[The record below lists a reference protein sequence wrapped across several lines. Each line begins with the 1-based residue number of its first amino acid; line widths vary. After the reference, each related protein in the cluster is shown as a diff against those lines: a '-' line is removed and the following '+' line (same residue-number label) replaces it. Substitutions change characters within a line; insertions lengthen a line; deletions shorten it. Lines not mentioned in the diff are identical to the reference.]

1 MKIVI
6 PGGSGHLG
14 RILCTALRR
23 RSHEVVVL
31 SRRPSSVEGARVVGW
46 DGRSLG
52 EWADEIDG
60 ADVVINLAG
69 RSVNCR
75 YTRANLREMIDSRV
89 LSTRV
94 VGRAIER
101 AGMPPRAWLQ
111 MSTATIYAHRFDAP
125 NDEATGIIG
134 GEEADV
140 PDYWRFSI
148 EIATGW
154 ERAQLDART
163 PRTRKVVLRTAM
175 VMDPAGG
182 GTFDLL
188 LRLTRLGLGGAV
200 AGGRQY
206 MSWIHDADFTRS
218 VEFLIDQE
226 RLDGPVNLAAPAPLP
241 QRDFMAALRAAWSAP
256 IGLPASGWMVELGAA
271 VLGTDAELIL
281 KSRRVVPGRLQEAG
295 YSFQHPEWPP
305 AARELVAR
313 WRAEREPARAQ
324 GAAA

>member
-1 MKIVI
+1 
-6 PGGSGHLG
+6 
-14 RILCTALRR
+14 
-23 RSHEVVVL
+23 
-31 SRRPSSVEGARVVGW
+31 
-46 DGRSLG
+46 
-52 EWADEIDG
+52 
-60 ADVVINLAG
+60 VINLAG

-148 EIATGW
+148 DIATGW

-163 PRTRKVVLRTAM
+163 PRTRKVALRTAM

-206 MSWIHDADFTRS
+206 MSWIHDAGFTRS

-295 YSFQHPEWPP
+295 CPFEYPEWPP

-313 WRAEREPARAQ
+313 WRAQREPARAPR
-324 GAAA
+324 AAA

>member
-14 RILCTALRR
+14 RILCSALRR
-23 RSHEVVVL
+23 RGHEVVVL
-31 SRRPSSVEGARVVGW
+31 SRRPASVGGARVVGW

-52 EWADEIDG
+52 AWADEIDG

-101 AGMPPRAWLQ
+101 ASTPPRAWLQ

-188 LRLTRLGLGGAV
+188 LRLTRLGLGGAI
-200 AGGRQY
+200 AGGLQY

-218 VEFLIDQE
+218 VEFLIEEE
-226 RLDGPVNLAAPAPLP
+226 RLDGPVNLAAPVPLP
-241 QRDFMAALRAAWSAP
+241 QREFMAALRAAWSAP